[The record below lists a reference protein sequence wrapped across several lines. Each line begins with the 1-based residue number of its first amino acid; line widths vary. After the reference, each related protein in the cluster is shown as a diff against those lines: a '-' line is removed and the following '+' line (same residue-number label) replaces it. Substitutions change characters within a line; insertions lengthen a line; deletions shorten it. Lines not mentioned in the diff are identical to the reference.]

1 MGLIDLQ
8 FKMTKT
14 DWKVLRKLN
23 LIDGGEGNGFADTT
37 EHFDNNIICNS
48 HSFTGIVTN
57 SVFMYVVS
65 YKDGC
70 FYPVWFKMYNL
81 INNKKVSRIYLVPNK
96 ETIKLLNSQ

>member
-23 LIDGGEGNGFADTT
+23 LIDGGEGNGFANTT
-37 EHFDNNIICNS
+37 EYFDNNIICNG
-48 HSFTGIVTN
+48 HSFTGIITK

-65 YKDGC
+65 YQSGC
-70 FYPVWFKMYNL
+70 FYPVWFKMYNS

>member
-1 MGLIDLQ
+1 MGLIDLR

-37 EHFDNNIICNS
+37 EHFDNNIICNG
-48 HSFTGIVTN
+48 HSFTGIITK

-65 YKDGC
+65 YQSGC
-70 FYPVWFKMYNL
+70 FYPIWFKMYNS

>member
-23 LIDGGEGNGFADTT
+23 LIDGGEGNGFANTT
-37 EHFDNNIICNS
+37 EHFDNNIICNG
-48 HSFTGIVTN
+48 HSFTGIITK

-65 YKDGC
+65 YQSGC
-70 FYPVWFKMYNL
+70 FYPIWFKMYNS